1 MEGMRNMADTKIF
14 WSTQPK
20 LPIGNPATGREQRD
34 EKPSSDFADILA
46 RQQTKVK
53 FSKHA
58 NERLRD
64 RRIDLSDQQLAKL
77 DDTVERMAEKGAR
90 ESLIYMNDMAFLVS
104 VKNRT
109 VITAMDGTSAKENI
123 FTNIDSAAIL

>member
-1 MEGMRNMADTKIF
+1 MEGMRDMADNKIF
-14 WSTQPK
+14 WSSQPI
-20 LPIGNPATGREQRD
+20 LPIGNQATDRVQRD
-34 EKPSSDFADILA
+34 AKQSSDFADILA

>member
-1 MEGMRNMADTKIF
+1 MADNKIF
-14 WSTQPK
+14 WSSQPI
-20 LPIGNPATGREQRD
+20 LPIGNQATDRVQRD

-77 DDTVERMAEKGAR
+77 DDTVERMAAKGAR
-90 ESLIYMNDMAFLVS
+90 ESLIYMNDMAFVVS

>member
-1 MEGMRNMADTKIF
+1 MADNRIF
-14 WSTQPK
+14 WSSQPI
-20 LPIGNPATGREQRD
+20 LPIGNQATDRVQRD

-64 RRIDLSDQQLAKL
+64 RQIDLSDQQLAKL

-90 ESLIYMNDMAFLVS
+90 ESLIYMNDMAFVVS

>member
-1 MEGMRNMADTKIF
+1 MADNKIF
-14 WSTQPK
+14 WPSQPI
-20 LPIGNPATGREQRD
+20 LPIGNPAADRVQRD

-64 RRIDLSDQQLAKL
+64 RRIDLSDQELAKL
-77 DDTVERMAEKGAR
+77 DDTVERMAAKGAR
-90 ESLIYMNDMAFLVS
+90 ESLIYMNDLAFVVS

-109 VITAMDGTSAKENI
+109 AITAMDGTSAKENI